1 MLVVWGCVRY
11 LAIGGGVSLFFQ
23 RSLIDSLTIDFDP
36 GKVQETAFKADTC
49 LALLIAGDSMTIRT
63 PSPPTSGH

>member
-36 GKVQETAFKADTC
+36 GKVQETAF
-49 LALLIAGDSMTIRT
+49 
-63 PSPPTSGH
+63 